1 MFLLRRILRLI
12 LLGYAL
18 YSFAYGIWL
27 IIQTEN
33 TSPEEAQNSY
43 ALEEYGT
50 TIPPRP
56 NHTPE
61 TKSYDRAANDYV
73 KSGLRVAAIAVYEF
87 IAAWRSDQASFSSI
101 AVVRV
106 LLYAIFNRVWTWGV
120 GWPTVDDN
128 LVVFAVAVEAAML

>member
-50 TIPPRP
+50 TIPPGP
-56 NHTPE
+56 NHTIERLTTMSNQVCEWQPLL
-61 TKSYDRAANDYV
+61 SM
-73 KSGLRVAAIAVYEF
+73 SSSPPGVAIKH
-87 IAAWRSDQASFSSI
+87 RS
-101 AVVRV
+101 
-106 LLYAIFNRVWTWGV
+106 L
-120 GWPTVDDN
+120 P
-128 LVVFAVAVEAAML
+128 